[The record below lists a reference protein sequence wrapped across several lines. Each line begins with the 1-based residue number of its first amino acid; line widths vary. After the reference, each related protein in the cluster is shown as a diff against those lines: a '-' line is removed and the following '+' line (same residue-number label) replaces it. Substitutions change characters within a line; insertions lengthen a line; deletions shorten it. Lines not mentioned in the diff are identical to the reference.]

1 MRTAGRIIREKR
13 EKMGLTVEDLAAYV
27 HVSKATMSR
36 TETGQRIP
44 PDHEIQA
51 IADILELE
59 CPSLI
64 SAFDA
69 QRQAN
74 ADAKALFTVG
84 GLFSVLGLLE
94 ETIDDA
100 ENIRV
105 QGLPYWAIEMANK
118 ALKNIQPYMLSA
130 AEQDKPALYRLQ
142 AKGLIVRA
150 AGFTMTVTPS
160 LVTPPHLEKHIRLGE
175 INALLPYLKAP
186 VDDYYLD
193 LGIALPAMS
202 AFLVNRYD
210 LDKVW
215 RPSDFQRLSGA
226 YVRGLILRDQIV
238 VAAMKKQMAEYERLL
253 REANQ
258 MARLGLLDWTA
269 RARIFEGQA
278 IGMIYLG
285 LAERDVP
292 LNNAEKF
299 YRRAVLSEE
308 GQPFVGAQIA
318 RTRIYHLVKQPHL
331 DEELVCE
338 TAKSEVHQ
346 LQVGGYRRHL
356 TQIKRILLS
365 TKSKRLM
372 NLAASIIP

>member
-13 EKMGLTVEDLAAYV
+13 EKLGLTVEDLAAYV

-44 PDHEIQA
+44 PDREIQA

-59 CPSLI
+59 CPSLL

-69 QRQAN
+69 QRQAH
-74 ADAKALFTVG
+74 ADAKALLTAG
-84 GLFSVLGLLE
+84 GLFSVLDLLE
-94 ETIDDA
+94 AFIENA
-100 ENIRV
+100 EKTRI
-105 QGLPYWAIEMANK
+105 QGLPYLAIEMANK
-118 ALKNIQPYMLSA
+118 ALKTIQPYLLSA
-130 AEQDKPALYRLQ
+130 GEQEKPTLYRLQ

-150 AGFTMTVTPS
+150 ASFTMTVTPS
-160 LVTPPHLEKHIRLGE
+160 LAPPPHLAKLIRLDE
-175 INALLPYLKAP
+175 ISALRPYLQAP
-186 VDDYYLD
+186 MDAYYLD
-193 LGIALPAMS
+193 LGIALPAMC
-202 AFLVNRYD
+202 AFLVNRFE

-215 RPSDFQRLSGA
+215 QPADFNRLSGA

-238 VAAMKKQMAEYERLL
+238 VAAMKKQRADYERLL
-253 REANQ
+253 QEANQ
-258 MARLGLLDWTA
+258 AARQGLLDWTA

-292 LNNAEKF
+292 LKNAEKF
-299 YRRAVLSEE
+299 YQRAVLSEQ

-318 RTRIYHLVKQPHL
+318 RTKIYHLVEQPQL

-346 LQVGGYRRHL
+346 LQVRGYRRQL
-356 TQIKRILLS
+356 TQIKRILS
-365 TKSKRLM
+365 SSKSKRLM